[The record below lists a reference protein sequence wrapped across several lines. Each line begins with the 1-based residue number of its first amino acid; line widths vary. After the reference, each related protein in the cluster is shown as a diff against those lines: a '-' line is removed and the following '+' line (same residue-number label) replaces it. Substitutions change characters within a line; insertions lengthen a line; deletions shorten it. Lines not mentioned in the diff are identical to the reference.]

1 MVKFE
6 IKVFTKLY
14 KKFAVVKKVAIR
26 KDTRHD
32 NHIKNHSGTFS

>member
-1 MVKFE
+1 MVEFE

-14 KKFAVVKKVAIR
+14 KTFAEVKKVAIQ

-32 NHIKNHSGTFS
+32 NHIKNHSGTSS